1 MHLVQF
7 HYYRIF
13 LVTRVVAHGTLVE
26 AAIDRLPTNTHQLDF
41 CGVWACTDPHNRAT
55 AQGNNNFILHSP
67 KFIIGNCI
75 AGLSRRTRF

>member
-1 MHLVQF
+1 
-7 HYYRIF
+7 
-13 LVTRVVAHGTLVE
+13 
-26 AAIDRLPTNTHQLDF
+26 LDF